1 MFSMKNL
8 ETLGY
13 CEWFDDWVDAS
24 LLEKY
29 ELARVVSVHKGSC
42 VVSKGDGDVFAKM
55 AGSLFHKA
63 DSTLEIPTTG
73 DWVYVQFKEGAQ
85 ASVRSVLPRKSLL
98 QRKTPGKRINYQLI
112 AANIDVAFIV
122 QAVDCNLNLRRI
134 ERYLVMVNES
144 NIKPIILLSKCD
156 LASPEKIEEI
166 KKNILAIAPNT
177 ELVTFSN
184 FDDENIQKIKESL
197 VPTKTYC
204 VIGVSGVGKS
214 TLINNVVGEEVFE
227 TQEVREGDNKGR
239 HTTTSRELVVLDNGA
254 ILIDTPGMRELAQMS
269 VEKGLDETFSEIV
282 ELTNYCKFNNCS
294 HSNEKGC
301 AVLAAIDEGTL
312 SQKRY
317 ENFLKMKKESEFHGM
332 SYSQKKNKDK
342 ALAKKIKSVKKSRK
356 NKYR

>member
-1 MFSMKNL
+1 MNNL
-8 ETLGY
+8 KSLGY
-13 CEWFDDWVDAS
+13 NDWYAVQEDAS

-29 ELARVVSVHKGSC
+29 DLARVVSVQKGSC
-42 VVSKGDGDVFAKM
+42 VVSKGDEDVFAKM

-85 ASVRSVLPRKSLL
+85 ASVRAVLPRKTLL
-98 QRKTPGKRINYQLI
+98 KRKTPGKRVNYQLI

-122 QAVDCNLNLRRI
+122 QAADSNLNLRRI

-156 LASPEKIEEI
+156 LVDSKKIEEI
-166 KKNILAIAPNT
+166 KKEILTIAPNT
-177 ELVTFSN
+177 EFWAFSN
-184 FDDENIQKIKESL
+184 FDEENICKIKDSL
-197 VPTKTYC
+197 IPTQTYC
-204 VIGVSGVGKS
+204 MIGVSGVGKS

-227 TQEVREGDNKGR
+227 TQAVREGDNKGR
-239 HTTTSRELVVLDNGA
+239 HTTTSRELIVLDNGA

-269 VEKGLDETFSEIV
+269 VEQGLDETFSEIV

-301 AVLAAIDEGTL
+301 AVLAAIEEGIL
-312 SQKRY
+312 SKKRY
-317 ENFLKMKKESEFHGM
+317 ENFLKMKKESDFHDM
-332 SYSQKKNKDK
+332 SYSQKKNRDK
-342 ALAKKIKSVKKSRK
+342 ALAKKIKSVKKSK
-356 NKYR
+356 KYKY